1 MKITHLLQK
10 AQSQLLDI
18 KLLIQ
23 AEGWDGKD
31 PDWVSRDKGRFSS
44 KNGATK
50 DTSGKYLSSETQ
62 SQFQELSKDQKD
74 TAKNAVSLPVFA
86 DFKSSM
92 EDRLSKFSTE
102 SAKVYN
108 KCIKDVGNAVDPRK
122 IAASIEK
129 TKKYYE
135 DNPIQIA
142 LDGAKLALEVGT
154 GVALLSC
161 LYCSYG
167 SIVLASALASGTS
180 GFTPEALAFSL
191 AVYGNAA
198 VTSGVKTMINAIS
211 LAIVSAIDKQS
222 EMDIKQRELI
232 TNLNKQFEDSR
243 KTFPDLISR
252 QYLQSIK

>member
-1 MKITHLLQK
+1 MKTTHLFQK

-18 KLLIQ
+18 KFLIQ
-23 AEGWDGKD
+23 AEGWDKD
-31 PDWVSRDKGRFSS
+31 PDWLNRGKDGRFGSGSGKTNNTNEKDLSS
-44 KNGATK
+44 KA
-50 DTSGKYLSSETQ
+50 Q

-92 EDRLSKFSTE
+92 EDHLSKFSTE

-122 IAASIEK
+122 ITASIEK

-142 LDGAKLALEVGT
+142 LDGAKLALKIGT

-180 GFTPEALAFSL
+180 GLAPEALAFSL

-198 VTSGVKTMINAIS
+198 VTSGVRTMVNAIS

-232 TNLNKQFEDSR
+232 ASLNKQFEDSR
-243 KTFPDLISR
+243 KTFPNLISQ

>member
-1 MKITHLLQK
+1 MKIKYLLQK
-10 AQSQLLDI
+10 AQSQLLDV
-18 KLLIQ
+18 KFLIQ
-23 AEGWDGKD
+23 AEGWDKD
-31 PDWVSRDKGRFSS
+31 PDWLKRGKDGRFGGGSGTI
-44 KNGATK
+44 N
-50 DTSGKYLSSETQ
+50 DTSGKDLSSKVQ

-74 TAKNAVSLPVFA
+74 IAKNAVNLPVFA

-92 EDRLSKFSTE
+92 EEHLSKFSTE

-108 KCIKDVGNAVDPRK
+108 KCIEGVGNAVDPRK

-135 DNPIQIA
+135 DNPIQVA

-167 SIVLASALASGTS
+167 SLVLASLLASGTS

-191 AVYGNAA
+191 AIYGNAA
-198 VTSGVKTMINAIS
+198 VTSGVRTMVNGIS

-222 EMDIKQRELI
+222 EMDIKQREL
-232 TNLNKQFEDSR
+232 TANLNKEFEESH
-243 KTFPDLISR
+243 KAFPGLISR